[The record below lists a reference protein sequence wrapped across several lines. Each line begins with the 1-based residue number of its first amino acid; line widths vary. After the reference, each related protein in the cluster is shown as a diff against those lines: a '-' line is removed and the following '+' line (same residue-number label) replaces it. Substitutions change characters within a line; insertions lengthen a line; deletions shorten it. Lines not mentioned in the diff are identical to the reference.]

1 MNTKLFAPA
10 VLAAALGFSSLTAG
24 AVSYYPDAAAPA
36 AKTSPVNAS
45 DMEAAKAM
53 PSGSEG
59 AKYVNNLFGK
69 SAPNAVAR
77 PESEDG
83 AFKNGIGPA
92 KMFQLRDAAGG

>member
-24 AVSYYPDAAAPA
+24 AASSYSDAAAPVV
-36 AKTSPVNAS
+36 KTSPVNAS
-45 DMEAAKAM
+45 DMEAAKST

-59 AKYVNNLFGK
+59 AKYVNNLSGK
-69 SAPNAVAR
+69 FAPNAVAR
-77 PESEDG
+77 PEPEDG
-83 AFKNGIGPA
+83 AFKTGVGPA